1 VFRNQPGAV
10 EGALIR
16 PPRQLNRYAASF
28 QRESVKPYLRTRLAF
43 MLLLGLL
50 VLAPSCSWFDKRKI
64 YFVPI
69 GDFSPQ
75 LTSELVTHYK
85 NKFNLKIEELPAIAL
100 DRSAIDNDRKQLIAE
115 ELIQMIK
122 RKYPNLA
129 TDPHAILIG
138 FTQEDMYIRKYT
150 WRFAFTWRQEDRFA
164 VVSIA
169 RMDPINPGQPA
180 NDDLLRT
187 RLRKMATKNIGIL
200 YYLKPQNNNPRS
212 VLYSQ
217 VGGIEEL
224 DYMGEDF

>member
-1 VFRNQPGAV
+1 M
-10 EGALIR
+10 
-16 PPRQLNRYAASF
+16 
-28 QRESVKPYLRTRLAF
+28 KTRLSF
-43 MLLLGLL
+43 TLLLGLL
-50 VLAPSCSWFDKRKI
+50 VLAPSCSWFDRRKI

-85 NKFNLKIEELPAIAL
+85 NKFNLTIEVLPAIAL
-100 DRSAIDNDRKQLIAE
+100 DRGVIDSERKQLIAE
-115 ELIQMIK
+115 ESIEMMK
-122 RKYPNLA
+122 RKYSNLA
-129 TDPHAILIG
+129 TDPNAILIG

-169 RMDPINPGQPA
+169 RMDPINLGQPA

-187 RLRKMATKNIGIL
+187 RLRKITTKNIGIL
-200 YYLKPQNNNPRS
+200 YYRKPQNDNPGS

-224 DYMGEDF
+224 DNMGEDF